1 MKTEFKCPSGHEITF
16 LQLHSTVILAES
28 DIDLAIVFECP
39 GGKRG
44 HTFTLKKAV
53 AAGMFTEEEAGRIR
67 EGGRKHRETFA
78 KAGSR

>member
-1 MKTEFKCPSGHEITF
+1 MKTEFKCPSGHIVNATD
-16 LQLHSTVILAES
+16 LHSTVGLAEP

-44 HTFTLKKAV
+44 HSFTLKKAV
-53 AAGMFTEEEAGRIR
+53 AAGMFTEDEADRIR
-67 EGGRKHRETFA
+67 EGGQKHRELYA